1 MEILRLRDE
10 RRDNNSGRVSSSQQ
24 QYQHHSKKRPPQR
37 KNFSN
42 ESQQQS
48 NNSSR
53 NRPNQASFENNLIG
67 NQSIAKALSEE
78 EDSWSE
84 PDVSASRKRMG
95 ISQHVLSLLEKNN
108 NPMACADSSDVDD
121 KQKARLKSYYS

>member
-1 MEILRLRDE
+1 MNQPTFE
-10 RRDNNSGRVSSSQQ
+10 
-24 QYQHHSKKRPPQR
+24 
-37 KNFSN
+37 SN
-42 ESQQQS
+42 
-48 NNSSR
+48 
-53 NRPNQASFENNLIG
+53 AG

-108 NPMACADSSDVDD
+108 KQLACADSSEMEEQ
-121 KQKARLKSYYS
+121 QKDRRKLFHFIFFLLHTLSKIY